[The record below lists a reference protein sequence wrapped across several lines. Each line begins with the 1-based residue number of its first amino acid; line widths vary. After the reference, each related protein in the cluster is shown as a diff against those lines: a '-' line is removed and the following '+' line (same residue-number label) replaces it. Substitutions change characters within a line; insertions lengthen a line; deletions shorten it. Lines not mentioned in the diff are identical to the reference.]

1 MRKLVYPILLTVM
14 LLVLALAPASAMA
27 DGTVYAYAAADTVVY
42 EAADGQTAASWQ
54 IPANTWVTL
63 VTPGEAYLEIAL
75 ADGTKG
81 FAAIDALSVADMTL
95 GNKGEVANEGHF
107 VNLREKESLHAKVLK
122 KVDDGTTVDITA
134 HDKGWFAVTVD
145 GTAGFMR
152 DTMVVIG
159 PKPLSYKY
167 IHDNNGKTVNFRS
180 APVADDANIIDQLK
194 EGTELDILIQGTEWD
209 WVRTGGKL
217 GFVSTAFTSDRNES
231 EQIPLSYTYG
241 YVVLNNPT
249 SVLHVRESA
258 DLSAR
263 TLHAYHVG
271 TKMQI
276 LNADDHFAEVQVG
289 DVHGF
294 VQAQYLKAHKKY
306 YDKPGKQP
314 HYNSDGFVVATLYNP
329 NGGDKINF
337 RDQPSMHSH
346 VISVQPEGVEAE
358 VYSKGKDFSK
368 VRLAGEWGYIR
379 TDFLWFK

>member
-1 MRKLVYPILLTVM
+1 MRKLIYPILLLAM
-14 LLVLALAPASAMA
+14 LLALAFVPASAMA
-27 DGTVYAYAAADTVVY
+27 DGVIYAYAAADTTVY

-54 IPANTWVTL
+54 VPANTWVTV
-63 VTPGEAYLEIAL
+63 VTPGDAYHEISL
-75 ADGTKG
+75 ADGTTG
-81 FAAIDALSVADMTL
+81 FVAADALAVADMTL

-122 KVDDGTTVDITA
+122 KVDDGAVVDITG
-134 HDKGWFAVTVD
+134 HEKGWFAVTVD
-145 GTAGFMR
+145 GASGFMR
-152 DTMVVIG
+152 DTLVVIG

-167 IHDNNGKTVNFRS
+167 IHANNGKTVNFRS
-180 APVADDANIIDQLK
+180 APVADDANIVAQLK
-194 EGTELDILIQGTEWD
+194 EGTELDVLIQGTDWD
-209 WVRTGGKL
+209 WVRAGSRL
-217 GFVSTAFTSDRNES
+217 GFVSTAFTSDRNDDEK
-231 EQIPLSYTYG
+231 IPLTYTYG

-263 TLHAYHVG
+263 TLGAYHVG

-276 LNADDHFAEVQVG
+276 LNQDDHFTEVQVG

-314 HYNSDGFVVATLYNP
+314 NYNSDGFVVATLYNP

-337 RDQPSMHSH
+337 RDQPSMHSK
-346 VISVQPEGVEAE
+346 VLSEQPEGVEAE

-368 VRLAGEWGYIR
+368 VRLAGDWGYIR

>member
-1 MRKLVYPILLTVM
+1 
-14 LLVLALAPASAMA
+14 MA
-27 DGTVYAYAAADTVVY
+27 DGA
-42 EAADGQTAASWQ
+42 
-54 IPANTWVTL
+54 
-63 VTPGEAYLEIAL
+63 
-75 ADGTKG
+75 KG
-81 FAAIDALSVADMTL
+81 FAAVDALQVADMEL
-95 GNKGEVANEGHF
+95 GKQGEVANEGHF
-107 VNLREKESLHAKVLK
+107 VNLRETESLHAKVLK
-122 KVDDGTTVDITA
+122 KVDDGAALTVQG

-145 GTAGFMR
+145 GISGFMK
-152 DTMVVIG
+152 DNMVKIG

-167 IHDNNGKTVNFRS
+167 IHANNGKVVNFRS
-180 APVADDANIIDQLK
+180 APEVKDDNVLAALK
-194 EGTELDILIQGTEWD
+194 EGTELDVLIQGTDWD
-209 WVRTGGKL
+209 WVRAGGKL
-217 GFVSTAFTSDRNES
+217 GFVSTAYTSDRNEA
-231 EQIPLSYTYG
+231 EQIPLSYNYG

-276 LNADDHFAEVQVG
+276 LNMDDHFAEVQVG

-294 VQAQYLKAHKKY
+294 VQSQYLKANKKY

-314 HYNSDGFVVATLYNP
+314 SYNSDGFVVATLVNP

-337 RDQPSMHSH
+337 RDNPSMHSN